1 MNYWALSLVAKQ
13 GQNKWKWVTNQSQA
27 MREMKENEAQVSN
40 PSDKCLEGQKGQ
52 TLGKPFKLHFQ
63 FES

>member
-1 MNYWALSLVAKQ
+1 
-13 GQNKWKWVTNQSQA
+13 VTNQSQA